1 MKDILLVILFV
12 FMSVSGYA
20 QDRDS
25 LRRAERDARREQRRA
40 ERAIRD
46 SIRLAE
52 FENDSVNVGYASPK

>member
-12 FMSVSGYA
+12 FLSVSGYA

-52 FENDSVNVGYASPK
+52 FG